1 MSKTTTVR
9 FVVTAANE
17 YLSAVK
23 NVKNL
28 DLDRDTIRK
37 VMAPKIEYLLAA
49 CEAVM
54 DEFDEVQLTDRTVE
68 GK

>member
-9 FVVTAANE
+9 TVVTAANE

-54 DEFDEVQLTDRTVE
+54 DELEEVQLTEQDHE
-68 GK
+68 